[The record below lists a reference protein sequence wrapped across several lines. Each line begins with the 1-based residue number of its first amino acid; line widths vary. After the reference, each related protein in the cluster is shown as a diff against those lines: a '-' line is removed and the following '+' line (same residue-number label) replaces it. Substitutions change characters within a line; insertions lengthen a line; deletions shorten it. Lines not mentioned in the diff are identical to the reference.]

1 MSTQSINR
9 TLGIPLAL
17 GRTAEIYDWEP
28 GWVLKL
34 YFDYFDPGI
43 ANFEHRIAT
52 AISAAGITAPAVG
65 EIVRVNGR
73 VGLLYENCEGQSMDA
88 DLQEH
93 FFHGPSHAQKMAKL
107 HVEMHAKPMNANISS
122 TRRRLEQKIR
132 DAKPLPENLRNIALN
147 ALETMPDGD
156 RLCHGDFHPGNILLS
171 QPKSIIID
179 WTDASIGS
187 PLADVARTS
196 VILLGAAAT
205 ESPMFLRKGIQI
217 LHTIYL
223 HRYFQLCPGEL
234 NEYRRWLPIVA
245 AGRLN
250 EGIDEQEDWLLTQA
264 SKLLL
269 PNGYSAD
276 YC

>member
-34 YFDYFDPGI
+34 YFDHFDPGI

-52 AISAAGITAPAVG
+52 AISTAGITAPAVG
-65 EIVRVNGR
+65 EVVRVNGR
-73 VGLLYENCEGQSMDA
+73 VGLLYENCEGQSLDA
-88 DLQEH
+88 DLHKH
-93 FFHGPSHAQKMAKL
+93 FFHGPKHARKMAEL
-107 HVEMHAKPMNANISS
+107 HAEMHGRPMQADIAS
-122 TRRRLEQKIR
+122 TRHRLECKIQ
-132 DAKPLPENLRNIALN
+132 DAKPLSENFRTAALK

-171 QPKSIIID
+171 QPKPTTID
-179 WTDASIGS
+179 WIDASIGS

-196 VILLGAAAT
+196 IMLLGSAAT
-205 ESPMFLRKGIQI
+205 ESTWFLRYGIRI

-223 HRYFQLCPGEL
+223 RRYFQLRPGEL

-250 EGIDEQEDWLLTQA
+250 EGIDEQKDWLLTQA
-264 SKLLL
+264 SKLL
-269 PNGYSAD
+269 
-276 YC
+276 